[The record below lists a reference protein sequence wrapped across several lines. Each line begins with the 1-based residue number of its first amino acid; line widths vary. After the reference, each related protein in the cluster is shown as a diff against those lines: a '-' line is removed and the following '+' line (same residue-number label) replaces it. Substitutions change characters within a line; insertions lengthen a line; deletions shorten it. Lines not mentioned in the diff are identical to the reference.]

1 MRSIILVA
9 ESGSD
14 ITPELAARY
23 HIHVVPMHVAFD
35 TEVLNDG
42 EFPVQKICDYYNEAG
57 KLPTTSGCA
66 PEDFVEAFDRIHAAY
81 PEAQILYLAYSAVT
95 TCSYQSAVI
104 AAEGRDY
111 VTAIDTKQVSVGQA
125 TVVVEVAKQLEAHPE
140 MSISQ
145 AAELATDVISRAN
158 MCFLPDN
165 LEFLRAGGR
174 VSNVVCLGS
183 QILSLH
189 PCIEI
194 LDGKLIA
201 TKKYR
206 GKMEKVAAQLVRDY
220 AEHSMIWIE
229 GASEWYILWGS
240 AMKCAVLW
248 KRLHRNVALR
258 KSNGYRPTASLQRM
272 AALRPLAWRAFPNNH
287 NRKQQA
293 PLCDQ
298 GCLVSSY
305 KTVPVLIPF

>member
-125 TVVVEVAKQLEAHPE
+125 AVVVEVAKQLEAQPE

-145 AAELATDVISRAN
+145 AAELAMDVISRAN

-183 QILSLH
+183 RILSLH

-220 AEHSMIWIE
+220 AEQYDLDRGCIWMVYTVGLSNE
-229 GASEWYILWGS
+229 VRR
-240 AMKCAVLW
+240 AVEAAAQECGFAEIQW
-248 KRLHRNVALR
+248 VQA
-258 KSNGYRPTASLQRM
+258 NGVITTHGGPAAFGM
-272 AALRPLAWRAFPNNH
+272 AGLS
-287 NRKQQA
+287 KQ
-293 PLCDQ
+293 
-298 GCLVSSY
+298 S
-305 KTVPVLIPF
+305 

>member
-125 TVVVEVAKQLEAHPE
+125 AVVVEVAKQLEAHPE

-183 QILSLH
+183 RILSLH

-220 AEHSMIWIE
+220 AEQYDLDRGCIWMVYTVGLSNE
-229 GASEWYILWGS
+229 VRR
-240 AMKCAVLW
+240 AVEAAAQECGFAEIQW
-248 KRLHRNVALR
+248 VQA
-258 KSNGYRPTASLQRM
+258 NGVITTHGGPAAFGM
-272 AALRPLAWRAFPNNH
+272 AGLS
-287 NRKQQA
+287 KQ
-293 PLCDQ
+293 
-298 GCLVSSY
+298 S
-305 KTVPVLIPF
+305 